1 MKSQL
6 VVLIVCL
13 AALCVAE
20 EQQAEQQAAVAKH
33 VEHGQN
39 PNNDP
44 IRRILEEN
52 TEVLQKL
59 DIKAHSISNSQKGIE
74 NKLRLLGQDVA
85 GIGRLEDGLKKLE
98 RVSESN
104 FQQTAN
110 GIKILS
116 ASIRAA
122 ENRTDRAI
130 VSLARGQQDIKQV
143 LVKVDANQNRY
154 ERNLDQVAK
163 SVHQHLSGL
172 DNLLKQS
179 VLKELVAL
187 VQLAKKLDHAQRHI
201 EGKVNHLDE
210 LTALSSITANKVQ
223 HLELGLRSVN
233 STQQRQLAA
242 IGQTVQQVGAT
253 TWQIDN
259 KLGVL
264 LSTQKNI
271 ERALV
276 ECKKCYREPEHK
288 DHVKLPEHPQEHWE
302 QPAYINYEHKDQHKT
317 PSKPDYDSGYA
328 NADEASYLYQLWYG
342 KDDK

>member
-13 AALCVAE
+13 AAISVAE
-20 EQQAEQQAAVAKH
+20 EQQSEQQAVASKR
-33 VEHGQN
+33 VEPGEN
-39 PNNDP
+39 PSNAP

-52 TEVLQKL
+52 NEALQKL
-59 DIKAHSISNSQKGIE
+59 DIQAHSISNSQKGIE

-110 GIKILS
+110 GIRNLA

-130 VSLARGQQDIKQV
+130 VSLGRGQQDIKQV

-154 ERNLDQVAK
+154 ERNLDQVAR
-163 SVHQHLSGL
+163 SVHQHLSSL
-172 DNLLKQS
+172 DNLVKQS

-223 HLELGLRSVN
+223 HLEQGLRSIN

-276 ECKKCYREPEHK
+276 ECKKSQPEHK
-288 DHVKLPEHPQEHWE
+288 DHPKLPEHPQEHWE
-302 QPAYINYEHKDQHKT
+302 QPAFVTYENKDQHKT
-317 PSKPDYDSGYA
+317 PSKPDYDSGYT